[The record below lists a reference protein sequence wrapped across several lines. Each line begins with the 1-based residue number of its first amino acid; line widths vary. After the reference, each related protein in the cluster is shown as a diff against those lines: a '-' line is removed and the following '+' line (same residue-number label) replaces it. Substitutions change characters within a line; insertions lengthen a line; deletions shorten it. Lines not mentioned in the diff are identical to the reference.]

1 MDDRKLDV
9 NVTGN
14 PGVGNQ
20 YNQTIVK
27 KGGVFQCFPNI
38 KELQDCGEKFRPLII
53 TDIIKELAAPSL
65 KRKRKRSFDTQLF
78 DFTPK
83 VEFNRLKRWAEH
95 INNLKYKSVDV
106 EKVYKEFDRRAMDVS
121 DAVLDWLHDQ
131 YDQLKGLHE
140 GDELFD
146 EIQKRVYHYVNHD
159 PNMDSEMRMEILN
172 YNIRIVL
179 VDAFMKC
186 SIFEKPIEKGDASC

>member
-1 MDDRKLDV
+1 MSENKLDINITGDPGTHNKYAQLLAKDGGV
-9 NVTGN
+9 IQYLPNVT
-14 PGVGNQ
+14 
-20 YNQTIVK
+20 
-27 KGGVFQCFPNI
+27 
-38 KELQDCGEKFRPLII
+38 ELQDAGEKFRPLLI
-53 TDIIKELAAPSL
+53 TDIIKALADPSL
-65 KRKRKRSFDTQLF
+65 RTTRKRKFNTKLF

-83 VEFNRLKRWAEH
+83 VQFNRLVRWADN
-95 INNLKYKSVDV
+95 INKLKFKTIAV
-106 EKVYKEFDRRAMDVS
+106 EKIYKEFDRQAMDVS

-131 YDQLKGLHE
+131 YDQLRGQYD

-159 PNMDSEMRMEILN
+159 PNMDSGMRMEILY

-186 SIFEKPIEKGDASC
+186 SIFEKPIEEESPC

>member
-1 MDDRKLDV
+1 MSENKLDINITGDPGTHNKYAQLLAKDGGV
-9 NVTGN
+9 IQYLPNVT
-14 PGVGNQ
+14 
-20 YNQTIVK
+20 
-27 KGGVFQCFPNI
+27 
-38 KELQDCGEKFRPLII
+38 ELQDAGEKFRPLLI
-53 TDIIKELAAPSL
+53 TDIIKALADPSL
-65 KRKRKRSFDTQLF
+65 RTTRKRKFNTKLF

-83 VEFNRLKRWAEH
+83 VQFNRLVRWADN
-95 INNLKYKSVDV
+95 INKLKFKTIAV
-106 EKVYKEFDRRAMDVS
+106 EKIYKEFDRQAMDVS

-131 YDQLKGLHE
+131 YDQLRGQYD

-159 PNMDSEMRMEILN
+159 PNMDSGMRMEILN

-186 SIFEKPIEKGDASC
+186 SIFEKPIEEESPC

>member
-1 MDDRKLDV
+1 MSENKLDINITGDPGTNNKYAQLLAKDGGV
-9 NVTGN
+9 IQYLPNVT
-14 PGVGNQ
+14 
-20 YNQTIVK
+20 
-27 KGGVFQCFPNI
+27 
-38 KELQDCGEKFRPLII
+38 ELQDAGEKFRPLLI
-53 TDIIKELAAPSL
+53 TDIIKALADPSL
-65 KRKRKRSFDTQLF
+65 RTTRKRKFNTKLF

-83 VEFNRLKRWAEH
+83 VQFNRLVRWADN
-95 INNLKYKSVDV
+95 INKLKFKTIAV
-106 EKVYKEFDRRAMDVS
+106 EKIYKEFDRQAMDVS

-131 YDQLKGLHE
+131 YDQLRGQYD

-159 PNMDSEMRMEILN
+159 PNMDSGMRMEILN

-186 SIFEKPIEKGDASC
+186 SIFEKPIEEEDTSC

>member
-1 MDDRKLDV
+1 MDDNRFEV
-9 NVTGN
+9 SVTGN
-14 PGVGNQ
+14 PGTGNKFS
-20 YNQTIVK
+20 QTIVK
-27 KGGVFQCFPNI
+27 DGGVLQSFPNVR
-38 KELQDCGEKFRPLII
+38 ELQDCGEKFRPLII
-53 TDIIKELAAPSL
+53 TDIIKVLADP
-65 KRKRKRSFDTQLF
+65 KMKRRRKRDFDTQLF

-83 VEFNRLKRWAEH
+83 IEFNSLKRWAEY

-131 YDQLKGLHE
+131 YNQLKGLHE
-140 GDELFD
+140 GDALFD

-159 PNMDSEMRMEILN
+159 PNMDSEIRMEILN

>member
-1 MDDRKLDV
+1 MDDRKLEV

-14 PGVGNQ
+14 PGTGN
-20 YNQTIVK
+20 NFSQTIVE
-27 KGGVFQCFPNI
+27 KGGVIQNFPNVR
-38 KELQDCGEKFRPLII
+38 ELQDCGEKFRPLVI
-53 TDIIKELAAPSL
+53 TEIIKTLADP
-65 KRKRKRSFDTQLF
+65 KRKRRRKRNFDTQLF
-78 DFTPK
+78 EFTPK
-83 VEFNRLKRWAEH
+83 IEFNRLKRWAEY
-95 INNLKYKSVDV
+95 INTLKYRSVDV
-106 EKVYKEFDRRAMDVS
+106 DKVYKEFDRRSMDVS
-121 DAVLDWLHDQ
+121 EAVLVWLHDQ
-131 YDQLKGLHE
+131 YDQLKGQHE

-186 SIFEKPIEKGDASC
+186 SIFEKPIEKGYASC

>member
-1 MDDRKLDV
+1 MSENKLDINITGDPGTHNKYAQLLAKDGGV
-9 NVTGN
+9 IQYLPNVT
-14 PGVGNQ
+14 
-20 YNQTIVK
+20 
-27 KGGVFQCFPNI
+27 
-38 KELQDCGEKFRPLII
+38 ELQDAGEKFRPLLI
-53 TDIIKELAAPSL
+53 TDIIKALADPSL
-65 KRKRKRSFDTQLF
+65 RTTRKRKFNTKLF

-83 VEFNRLKRWAEH
+83 VQFNRLVRWADN
-95 INNLKYKSVDV
+95 INKLKFKTIAV
-106 EKVYKEFDRRAMDVS
+106 EKIYKEFDRQAMDVS

-131 YDQLKGLHE
+131 YDQLRGQYD

-159 PNMDSEMRMEILN
+159 PNMDSGMRMEILN

-186 SIFEKPIEKGDASC
+186 SIFEKPIEEESSC